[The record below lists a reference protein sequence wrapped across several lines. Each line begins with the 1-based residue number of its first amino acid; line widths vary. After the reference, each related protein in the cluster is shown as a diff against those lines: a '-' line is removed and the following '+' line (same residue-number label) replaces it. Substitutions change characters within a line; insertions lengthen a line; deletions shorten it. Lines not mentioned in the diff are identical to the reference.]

1 MKNLLLIMTLVT
13 SLSVIE
19 AKDIDLQDAIEQGI
33 VKASVKGV
41 GGHLGKVLALEVTN
55 IQNRTVYINIPVG
68 LQFLSEDEGLQ
79 DLINTQ
85 GTRLAIAAG
94 SVNKLV
100 LNAMCIQ
107 PSNGSP
113 SVGSSFLVGTLA
125 TGALLELV
133 QYISQKQYL
142 DNLGQSA
149 VWTLIR
155 GEGLEN
161 VYGPDQN
168 KLNDLLQFMS
178 QLTDKEVPW
187 YNKEKLPPPPG
198 QVFSTEP
205 SILHGIYTFHLEQKG
220 FANLAVYDSTGK
232 EVFLFLEHFEVL
244 PGDNCLKFKLTVKG
258 YKAGKYY
265 ARLFLDGV
273 MKEEKMFE
281 I

>member
-1 MKNLLLIMTLVT
+1 MKQVLLLLALVA
-13 SLSVIE
+13 SVCAIQ
-19 AKDIDLQDAIEQGI
+19 AKDIDLQDAIEQGM
-33 VKASVKGV
+33 VKANVNGV

-55 IQNRTVYINIPVG
+55 LQTKTIYINVPVG
-68 LQFLSEDEGLQ
+68 IQFHSEDEGLQ

-94 SVNKLV
+94 RVNKLV

-133 QYISQKQYL
+133 QYIAEKKYL
-142 DNLGQSA
+142 DELGQSA
-149 VWTLIR
+149 VWTIVR
-155 GEGLEN
+155 NEGLEN
-161 VYGPDQN
+161 VYGPDPS
-168 KLNDLLQFMS
+168 KLNDLVKFMS
-178 QLTDKEVPW
+178 QITGSQVPW

-205 SILHGIYTFHLEQKG
+205 SVLHGIYTFHLEEKG
-220 FANLAVYDSTGK
+220 FADLAIYDSTGK
-232 EVFLFLEHFEVL
+232 QVFLFLEHFEVL
-244 PGDNCLKFKLTVKG
+244 LGDNRLKFKLTVKG

-265 ARLFLDGV
+265 ARLFLDGEL
-273 MKEEKMFE
+273 KEEKMFE